1 MKALFSVANEVP
13 WARVVSEQ
21 RRWLWPIALV
31 LAVNIIVLVA
41 VVLPL
46 QNSVTSGA
54 LQAADSERALQEAI
68 AELKLAEAT
77 RDGQSQ
83 AARDLDRFYG
93 EVLPTSFTAA
103 RRITHVKLAQLA
115 QEHGVEF
122 QRGATTPEI
131 LRDSTLE
138 RLRVSCALAG
148 DWDDIRKL
156 IYAIETGPDFLVI
169 DNLALSEGA
178 DTNAPLSLTLDLST
192 YYRTVMH
199 AR

>member
-1 MKALFSVANEVP
+1 VANEVP

-156 IYAIETGPDFLVI
+156 IYAIETGPDFVVI